1 MTAPASPTTTARA
14 PRALGFYRV
23 LAYSTGVVLAVQTFF
38 GLPAKYLFHASGGLA
53 TAIGLGWMLHG
64 YLYMAYVVSVLWLTT
79 QLRWKPVRAV
89 LVMLAGT
96 VPLASFFA
104 ERSVVREV
112 HARAARKAARATQ
125 QGSSARAA
133 APAADAGA

>member
-96 VPLASFFA
+96 VPLASFVA

-112 HARAARKAARATQ
+112 HARAARKAARRE
-125 QGSSARAA
+125 SAPRAA
-133 APAADAGA
+133 APAADTGA